1 MQAPLFQKYI
11 VGEIYKLRKIF
22 VFANLQEA
30 GLACAGL
37 TEGDQ
42 WGVMRGDREVK
53 RARLINNR

>member
-11 VGEIYKLRKIF
+11 VGEIYKLGKIF

-30 GLACAGL
+30 GLAFAGL
-37 TEGDQ
+37 AEGDQ
-42 WGVMRGDREVK
+42 RGVVRGDREVK